1 MNNEINLLYSKK
13 QLRLTQLA
21 TKVRIMRFISLGL
34 LFFICGLSIVFF
46 LFVIASP
53 LSSLKAQEKALT
65 QDLSGSKDKIFKQ
78 TLLVT
83 RLTDIDTIIN
93 KRSQYDDVLKKL
105 MDILPEGVLVDDFA
119 AEKKVV
125 ELGISAPRLDDIDAT
140 FTKLKAMVKNKN
152 TFSQVFMSSLNT
164 SADQDG
170 NTTSFSTKLIISLL

>member
-13 QLRLTQLA
+13 QLRLSQLV

-53 LSSLKAQEKALT
+53 LSSLKAQEKALL
-65 QDLSGSKDKIFKQ
+65 QDLSGSRDKIFKQ

-83 RLTDIDTIIN
+83 RLNDIDTITN
-93 KRSQYDDVLKKL
+93 KRSQFDGVLKTL
-105 MDILPEGVLVDDFA
+105 TDTLPSGVRIDDFA

-125 ELGISAPRLDDIDAT
+125 ELGLSSQSLDDIET
-140 FTKLKAMVKNKN
+140 SFSTLKAMVKSKN
-152 TFSQVFMSSLNT
+152 TFSQVFMSSLSSNE
-164 SADQDG
+164 DNDG
-170 NTTSFSTKLIISLL
+170 NTTSFSTKLIILLL